1 MSSNHL
7 TLCCLL
13 LLLPLIFPSI
23 RVFPMSQLITS
34 GGQRI
39 GALASASG
47 LISFR
52 VDWCTVQGTLKNLL
66 QHHSLKAS
74 TLSCSAFFM
83 VQLLHP
89 CMGTDKTT
97 ALTIWAFISKV
108 MSLLL
113 LCCLGL
119 SYPYCLPKIVFWNE
133 ELVFKFYILPMCTT
147 HTDIYW
153 ECSQQYNILQII
165 FKNMFCVSVLTY
177 CMH

>member
-1 MSSNHL
+1 MFIEQMMPSNRL
-7 TLCCLL
+7 VLCCSL
-13 LLLPLIFPSI
+13 LLLPSIFPSI
-23 RVFPMSQLITS
+23 RVFSNESTLHVRWPKYWKFSIS
-34 GGQRI
+34 P
-39 GALASASG
+39 SNEYSG
-47 LISFR
+47 LISFKT
-52 VDWCTVQGTLKNLL
+52 DWFDFLTVQGTLQNLL

-119 SYPYCLPKIVFWNE
+119 SYPYCLPKIVF
-133 ELVFKFYILPMCTT
+133 
-147 HTDIYW
+147 
-153 ECSQQYNILQII
+153 
-165 FKNMFCVSVLTY
+165 
-177 CMH
+177 